1 MEPEQVAGA
10 LATGRE
16 LDFSL
21 TALFLRATLM
31 VQVTMVALVIA
42 SIWSWAI
49 VVAKTLRFRRETS
62 EAGRFEAAFWSGQPL
77 DELHERLGD
86 RARSALE
93 RVFSAGMGEWRK
105 SHAAGG
111 RLIPGAESR
120 IERAMSVVIQRETE
134 ALDSRLSVLASV
146 GAVTPFV
153 GLFGTV
159 WGIKNSFEQIALQES
174 ANLVVV
180 APGIAEALLS
190 TALGLLAAIPAVIFY
205 NKLSGDSDRLSGR
218 METFADEFGTILNR
232 QMLRGEG

>member
-1 MEPEQVAGA
+1 MAGA
-10 LATGRE
+10 LEAGRE

-21 TALFLRATLM
+21 TALFLRAGLT
-31 VQVTMVALVIA
+31 VQLVMVALAIA
-42 SIWSWAI
+42 SVWSWAI
-49 VVAKTLRFRRETS
+49 VVAKMLRYRRERA
-62 EAGRFEAAFWSGQPL
+62 EAERFESAFWSGQPL

-105 SHAAGG
+105 SHMAGG
-111 RLIPGAESR
+111 RLIAGAEAR
-120 IERAMSVVIQRETE
+120 IERAMSVVIQRESE
-134 ALDSRLSVLASV
+134 ALESRLSVLASV
-146 GAVTPFV
+146 GSVTPFV

-159 WGIKNSFEQIALQES
+159 WGIKSSFEQIALEES

-205 NKLSGDSDRLSGR
+205 NKLSGDADRLAGR